1 VTVQDVLGWLD
12 AFAPFATQETFD
24 NAGLVLGDPR
34 AEVTRVYFTLDA
46 TADAVH
52 DASEWNA
59 QLIVSH
65 HPLLFGGAKAIRTD
79 TAEGDVITR
88 VLGERMNLIAAHT
101 NLDRAAGGTGDALAA
116 ALGLTG
122 VRAPETDTYLRHGR
136 LNKPLTAKAFLTH
149 VNASL
154 SAQAR
159 LYGDETAHI
168 NHVAVGAGA
177 YGEGWQAAA
186 ALGAQAYVV
195 GEIKHHELLAA
206 HASGLTVVDAG
217 HYPTEQPGVEALYRR
232 FLSDAQAGRW
242 PVTAR
247 LNNIPPY
254 PCAM

>member
-12 AFAPFATQETFD
+12 AFAPFATQEAFD

-46 TADAVH
+46 TADALQE
-52 DASEWNA
+52 ASEWNA
-59 QLIVSH
+59 QLIISH
-65 HPLLFGGAKAIRTD
+65 HPLLFGGAKAIRYD
-79 TAEGDVITR
+79 ASDGE
-88 VLGERMNLIAAHT
+88 VLASAVGKRMNLIAAHT
-101 NLDRAAGGTGDALAA
+101 NLDRAVGGTGDALAA
-116 ALGLTG
+116 ALGLTA
-122 VRAPETDTYLRHGR
+122 VRATETDPYLRHGG
-136 LNKPLTAKAFLTH
+136 LNRSVTAKAFLAH

-154 SAQAR
+154 STQAR
-159 LYGDETAHI
+159 LYGDETTRI
-168 NHVAVGAGA
+168 SHVAVGAGA

-186 ALGAQAYVV
+186 ALGAQTYVV

-206 HASGLTVVDAG
+206 HASGLTVVEAG

-247 LNNIPPY
+247 LNTIPPY